1 MKKFFFHFSI
11 FIFVFILINI
21 ISAFLW
27 GPLKS
32 INLLNLNK
40 KDYYSKNILEAIG
53 LKDSEQ
59 NHFYNEMWIERKFK
73 YVQFAEHLEAETK
86 NQKYVNVTSEFGRLV
101 ENNLNCNI
109 RIFVY
114 GSSQVFGYN
123 AKDHQT
129 IPSYLKKILDNKFN
143 DKNYCVYNFGSA
155 SYYSTQEN
163 ILFIN
168 HFLNQKILPN
178 DYAVFI
184 DGYAEN
190 GNVKSRIH
198 EEIKYF
204 FNGLELKVWDEL
216 KFSSIIFINSLPAV
230 KLYKNLQSKFSNHQT
245 KDVSNDQG
253 KMSEIDKKKI
263 KEIKNVFIS
272 NLEIRNAI
280 CKKVSINCYTFLP
293 PIPSDSDKLTKRKYN
308 LFKNIPLLIDISEIL
323 NEKNYL
329 KFVDGGHYSPK
340 AANFIA
346 NEIFNKINFD

>member
-11 FIFVFILINI
+11 LVFFFIIVNI

-27 GPLKS
+27 GPIKN
-32 INLLNLNK
+32 INFLNYNK

-53 LKDSEQ
+53 LKDSEK
-59 NHFYNEMWIERKFK
+59 HLFYNEMWIERKFK
-73 YVQFAEHLEAETK
+73 YVQFAEHLESETK

-101 ENNLNCNI
+101 ENNINCNI
-109 RIFVY
+109 RIFIY

-123 AKDHQT
+123 VKDHQT
-129 IPSYLKKILDNKFN
+129 IPSYFKKILDNKFN
-143 DKNYCVYNFGSA
+143 DKNFCVYNFGSA
-155 SYYSTQEN
+155 DYHSTQEN

-184 DGYAEN
+184 DGFSEN

-198 EEIKYF
+198 EEIKYL

-216 KFSSIIFINSLPAV
+216 KFSSIIFFNSLPVV
-230 KLYKNLQSKFSNHQT
+230 KLYKHLYSRFSNHQT
-245 KDVSNDQG
+245 KDVSNDQE

-263 KEIKNVFIS
+263 KEITKVFIS

-293 PIPSDSDKLTKRKYN
+293 PIPSDSDKLTKRKYY
-308 LFKNIPLLIDISEIL
+308 LFKNIPHLIDISEIL

-329 KFVDGGHYSPK
+329 KFVDDVHYSPK